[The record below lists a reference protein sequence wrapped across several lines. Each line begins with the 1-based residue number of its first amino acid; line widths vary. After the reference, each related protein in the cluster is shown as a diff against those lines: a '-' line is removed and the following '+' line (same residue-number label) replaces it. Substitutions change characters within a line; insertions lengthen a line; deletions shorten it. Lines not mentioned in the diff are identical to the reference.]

1 METLD
6 AIIIERRAMGEVQL
20 DAEFIYPQ
28 IQIISEEHSESR
40 LKSLAE
46 VEIEHIIHV
55 LEKVGGNKS
64 KASRILGISRKTLR
78 EKLRQSEFILA

>member
-1 METLD
+1 
-6 AIIIERRAMGEVQL
+6 MGEVQL

-28 IQIISEEHSESR
+28 VQIIGEENSESR

-46 VEIEHIIHV
+46 VEIEHIIYV

-78 EKLRQSEFILA
+78 EKLRQSEFMLS